1 MKRFVPFVLVFGLI
15 AGLSCSSDESVKA
28 ASMTTSAEAPA
39 ATDGSDTV
47 DLTMQSDL
55 DDLEERIE
63 QRIQELED
71 QLANL
76 PAGPQG
82 PAGPAGADGPAG
94 AQGPAGPAGA
104 DGADGN
110 DGATGPAGP
119 AGADGAQGPAGAN
132 GTDGTDG
139 ATGAD
144 GAAGATG
151 ADGAA
156 GATGAV
162 GATGAAGADG
172 VAHDL
177 TCADGQVPILDNN
190 DWSCGTL
197 TESRGATLYHPG
209 IAINCCNGNVIFSG
223 ATTLSSNLSF
233 DTFGGIC
240 DSSQCY
246 LDLTD
251 VTDHTG
257 CFVTGSYG
265 SHSIEAAIIE
275 TAQDYVRLRF
285 FATATSLDVGDSV
298 YFNIDCGRTYTIDA
312 D

>member
-1 MKRFVPFVLVFGLI
+1 MKRLFPFILVFVLI
-15 AGLSCSSDESVKA
+15 TGLSCSSDDGGEA
-28 ASMTTSAEAPA
+28 ASMTRSAEAPA

-55 DDLEERIE
+55 DDLE

-76 PAGPQG
+76 PAGPAGVDGAQGPAG
-82 PAGPAGADGPAG
+82 PAGPAGAD
-94 AQGPAGPAGA
+94 GA

-119 AGADGAQGPAGAN
+119 AGPAGL
-132 GTDGTDG
+132 
-139 ATGAD
+139 
-144 GAAGATG
+144 AGDT
-151 ADGAA
+151 

-177 TCADGQVPILDNN
+177 TCADGQVPILDND

-197 TESRGATLYHPG
+197 TESRGATLYHAG
-209 IAINCCNGNVIFSG
+209 IPTNCCQGNLIFAG
-223 ATTLSSNLSF
+223 ATTLSPNLSF
-233 DTFGGIC
+233 DLGGC
-240 DSSQCY
+240 DPLFCTIV
-246 LDLTD
+246 LTD

-265 SHSIEAAIIE
+265 GNSIEANMI
-275 TAQDYVRLRF
+275 
-285 FATATSLDVGDSV
+285 TSFVNSVEIAFINGADDLDTGDSV